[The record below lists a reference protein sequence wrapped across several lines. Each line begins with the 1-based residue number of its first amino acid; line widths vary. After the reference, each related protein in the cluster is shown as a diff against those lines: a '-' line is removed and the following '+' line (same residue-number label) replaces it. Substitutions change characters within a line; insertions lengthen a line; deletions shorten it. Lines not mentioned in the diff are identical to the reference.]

1 MGMGNSCL
9 IFSWKGYIIEL
20 EVRKMSETV
29 ATRSTI
35 NEVFWNLFQ
44 AEEFRIRY
52 ANGIAF
58 VVPMNQPEN
67 PMLGFFSD
75 GSNGTQATDD
85 FMRRK
90 QEEKE
95 LEL

>member
-1 MGMGNSCL
+1 
-9 IFSWKGYIIEL
+9 
-20 EVRKMSETV
+20 MSESVTTLS
-29 ATRSTI
+29 AFP
-35 NEVFWNLFQ
+35 EVIGRLFQ
-44 AEEFRIRY
+44 TDDFTEEFKIRY
-52 ANGIAF
+52 INGVALVIP
-58 VVPMNQPEN
+58 VRQPKS
-67 PMLGFFSD
+67 PMLGFLSD

>member
-1 MGMGNSCL
+1 
-9 IFSWKGYIIEL
+9 
-20 EVRKMSETV
+20 MSETV
-29 ATRSTI
+29 ATGATI
-35 NEVFWNLFQ
+35 SEEFQRLFQ
-44 AEEFRIRY
+44 TDEFRIRY
-52 ANGIAF
+52 YNGVAI
-58 VVPMNQPEN
+58 VVPVNKQESP
-67 PMLGFFSD
+67 LFGLFSD